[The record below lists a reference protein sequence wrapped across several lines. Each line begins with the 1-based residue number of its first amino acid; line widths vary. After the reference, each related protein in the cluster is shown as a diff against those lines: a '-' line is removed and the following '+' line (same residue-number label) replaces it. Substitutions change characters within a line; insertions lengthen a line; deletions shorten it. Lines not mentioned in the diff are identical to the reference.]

1 MQIKLVRYYQELIA
15 LGFSMDF
22 KSKSIFF
29 DVFDKLSTNFM
40 DILYDVPIINNWD
53 LYMYLW

>member
-29 DVFDKLSTNFM
+29 NVFDKLSTNFM
-40 DILYDVPIINNWD
+40 DILYDVPIINNLD
-53 LYMYLW
+53 LHMYLW

>member
-29 DVFDKLSTNFM
+29 DVFDKLSTNFL
-40 DILYDVPIINNWD
+40 DILYDVPIINN
-53 LYMYLW
+53 